1 MSAMKVKRA
10 NTQLDRLGPGAVV
23 LDRYG
28 HAWQGARRYHL
39 GVAYP
44 TGYWYRA
51 YDGYDASEV
60 STYELSAFAP
70 FTVLHS
76 GETNERESNA

>member
-1 MSAMKVKRA
+1 MSASVKRGYA
-10 NTQLDRLGPGAVV
+10 LLDDLGSGAVV

-39 GVAYP
+39 GGVNP

-51 YDGYDASEV
+51 YDGNDASEV
-60 STYELSAFAP
+60 STWELSAYAP
-70 FTVLHS
+70 FTVLHR
-76 GETNERESNA
+76 GETSERETPCD